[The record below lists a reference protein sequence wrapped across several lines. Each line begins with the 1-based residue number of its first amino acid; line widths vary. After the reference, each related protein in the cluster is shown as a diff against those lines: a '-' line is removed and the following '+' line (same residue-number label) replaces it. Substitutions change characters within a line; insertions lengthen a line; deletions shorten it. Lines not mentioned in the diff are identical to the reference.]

1 MELYI
6 GGCSQGKLNYVLKK
20 TGFSEEMVLDAEE
33 ITGRNIKR
41 EVLIIN
47 HFHLLVKN
55 ILKDGKI
62 PEDTIKE
69 IAEENPELIII
80 CDEVGNGIIPVEA
93 AEREYRERLGR
104 ILCGLAEKA
113 VKVERIICGIGQ
125 RIK

>member
-6 GGCSQGKLNYVLKK
+6 GGCSQGKLHYVLKQ
-20 TGFSEEMVLDAEE
+20 TGIPEDMVLDAAE
-33 ITGRNIKR
+33 ITGNDIKK

-47 HFHLLVKN
+47 HFHLLVKS
-55 ILKDGKI
+55 ILKEGGN
-62 PEDTIKE
+62 PEE
-69 IAEENPELIII
+69 IINEITEENAGLIII
-80 CDEVGNGIIPVEA
+80 SDEVGNGIVPMEA

-113 VKVERIICGIGQ
+113 VRVERIICGIGQ

>member
-20 TGFSEEMVLDAEE
+20 TGISEEMVLDAVE

-55 ILKDGKI
+55 ILKDGRN

-69 IAEENPELIII
+69 LSEENPELIII
-80 CDEVGNGIIPVEA
+80 CDEVGNGIVPVEA

-125 RIK
+125 IIK

>member
-20 TGFSEEMVLDAEE
+20 TGISEEMVLDAVE

-55 ILKDGKI
+55 ILKDGRN

-69 IAEENPELIII
+69 LSEENPELIII
-80 CDEVGNGIIPVEA
+80 CDEVGNGIVPVEA

>member
-20 TGFSEEMVLDAEE
+20 TGISEEMVLDAEE

-55 ILKDGKI
+55 ILKDGRN

-80 CDEVGNGIIPVEA
+80 CDEVGNGIVPVEA

>member
-20 TGFSEEMVLDAEE
+20 TGISEEMVLDAEE

>member
-20 TGFSEEMVLDAEE
+20 TGISEELVLDAVE

-55 ILKDGKI
+55 ILKDGKN
-62 PEDTIKE
+62 PEDTVKE
-69 IAEENPELIII
+69 ISAQNPELIII
-80 CDEVGNGIIPVEA
+80 CDEVGNGIVPVET

-113 VKVERIICGIGQ
+113 VRVERIICGIGQ